1 MSSIVSNSLPS
12 NVTFAEK
19 SYAQNTVTVN
29 DKEWHRYS
37 DKLNEVE
44 TGSVSMSN
52 LLFLLAQ
59 IIESSQRLRAQM
71 MQNRITEAVATSDLA
86 VKISGDKCSDT
97 RRKFGITLAASVATM
112 AMSTAA
118 TVRMGQSKTL
128 KDKHVTDLTKGKNT
142 SVSSLDSSS
151 VNKFTANLQEART
164 AKFRSVS
171 QMSDMASGM
180 VGNVNEMQH
189 ADQVRKQEETQ
200 ASKELKEKFDAQLDL
215 YIQDLTQ
222 EAMKLNEILDSVAKA
237 SLVNNR

>member
-1 MSSIVSNSLPS
+1 MSSIVFNTQPS
-12 NVTFAEK
+12 DITFAEK
-19 SYAQNTVTVN
+19 SHAQNTVAVN
-29 DKEWHRYS
+29 EKQWNSYSEKLDK
-37 DKLNEVE
+37 VE
-44 TGSVSMSN
+44 TGSVSMSD
-52 LLFLLAQ
+52 LLALLAQ

-86 VKISGDKCSDT
+86 VKLSGDKCSDAQ
-97 RRKFGITLAASVATM
+97 RKFGITLAASVATM

-142 SVSSLDSSS
+142 SVSSLDSRS

-164 AKFRSVS
+164 AKYRSVS
-171 QMSDMASGM
+171 QMSEMASSM

-200 ASKELKEKFDAQLDL
+200 ASKELKEKFDAQLDQ

-222 EAMKLNEILDSVAKA
+222 EAVKLNEILDSVAKA
-237 SLVNNR
+237 SLVHNR